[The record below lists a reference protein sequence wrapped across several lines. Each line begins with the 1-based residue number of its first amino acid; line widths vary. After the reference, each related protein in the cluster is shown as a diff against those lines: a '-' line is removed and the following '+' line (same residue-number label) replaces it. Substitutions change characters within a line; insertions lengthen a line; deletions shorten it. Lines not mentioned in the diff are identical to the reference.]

1 MKDEARRAYGMLARL
16 FLGVGAVFVVLA
28 LLERSGVVDVFH
40 GDPLG
45 VAVLVLIIGGL
56 LEWTVRTA
64 PPPPDEGAPDEGAPD
79 GSGPDTPDDDEGPGA

>member
-1 MKDEARRAYGMLARL
+1 MKDEARRAYRMLARL
-16 FLGVGAVFVVLA
+16 FLAVGAVFVVLA

-64 PPPPDEGAPDEGAPD
+64 PPPPDEGAPDEGVQD
-79 GSGPDTPDDDEGPGA
+79 GSGPGAPDDDDRHGA